1 MPYSASNI
9 CLIRSWNHS
18 LVKPPMSK
26 PGSPTNETFS
36 FFFKSFC
43 LDEIS
48 FRESVTRL
56 SLRTENMK
64 RSYLPKWFHFLNEFS
79 FSTNYHQLNQTETS
93 SFPLTKKNLKD
104 KKKYFQPE
112 ILRKKISICGVWCL
126 AIFWTRDLRAVR
138 IICCSLS
145 WNIEERE
152 LQHLHWYDL
161 KQAENGFL
169 DASECICLV
178 IFYNKV
184 LLNANQ

>member
-1 MPYSASNI
+1 
-9 CLIRSWNHS
+9 
-18 LVKPPMSK
+18 MSK

-64 RSYLPKWFHFLNEFS
+64 RTNFTKWFHFPNDFS
-79 FSTNYHQLNQTETS
+79 FSTNYHQLNQTEI
-93 SFPLTKKNLKD
+93 SFPHKKTIFRNNVL
-104 KKKYFQPE
+104 PE